1 MTTTH
6 PANIDIKA
14 ALAEAEELY
23 RARNPK
29 SFDQHQK
36 ACAAMPGG
44 NTRSAIFAD
53 PFPLTI
59 ARGEGALLWDLD
71 GHEYADFLSE
81 FTAGIYGHLHPAIR
95 AAIAAA
101 LDVGLNLG
109 AHNAAEAQ
117 FAAAI
122 CARFPSIELV
132 RFTNSGTEANLMAV
146 SAARAI
152 TGRPRILVFNGGYH
166 GGVFYFRGHGSPLNA
181 PFEYLLG
188 RYNDLAAV
196 EALVRRSDDRA
207 KRLIDLSQ
215 GYNDLAAVEALVRPY
230 RAELAAILVEPMQ
243 GTTGCIAAERSF
255 LAGLRALA
263 DDTGAFLIFD
273 EVMTSRLAP
282 GGLQEVHGILPDLT
296 TLGKYVGGGMS
307 FGAFGGRADIM
318 ERFDPRR
325 PDAFQHAGTFNN
337 NLLTMHAGLVGLTEI
352 YTPER
357 ARALNASG
365 DRLRERLN
373 GMARRHGLAM
383 QFTGLGSMIAVHM
396 TDGPIRSAED
406 AERGNAALRD
416 LFWFDL
422 TARGIWFAK
431 RGMFALSIAL
441 DTTDADKLADGVE
454 EFAQTRAP
462 MFKGLSHRLTSR

>member
-1 MTTTH
+1 MT
-6 PANIDIKA
+6 PRANIDLTA

-29 SFDQHQK
+29 SLAQHRR

-44 NTRSAIFAD
+44 NTRSAIHVD

-59 ARGEGALLWDLD
+59 ARGAGARLWDID

-81 FTAGIYGHLHPAIR
+81 FTAGIYGHSHPRIHQAIE
-95 AAIAAA
+95 AA
-101 LDVGLNLG
+101 LAEGLNFG
-109 AHNAAEAQ
+109 AHNVIEAR
-117 FAAAI
+117 FAAAV

-152 TGRPRILVFNGGYH
+152 TGRPKILVFKGGYH
-166 GGVFYFRGHGSPLNA
+166 GGVFYFRGRGSALNA
-181 PFEYLLG
+181 PFDFLLG
-188 RYNDLAAV
+188 D
-196 EALVRRSDDRA
+196 
-207 KRLIDLSQ
+207 
-215 GYNDLAAVEALVRPY
+215 YNDLAAVEALVRPH
-230 RAELAAILVEPMQ
+230 RAELAAILIEPMQ
-243 GTTGCIAAERSF
+243 GTTGCILAERSF

-263 DDTGAFLIFD
+263 NETGALLIFD

-307 FGAFGGRADIM
+307 FGAFGGRADLM
-318 ERFDPRR
+318 GRFDPRR

-337 NLLTMHAGLVGLTEI
+337 NVLTMSAGLVGLTEI
-352 YTPER
+352 YTSER
-357 ARALNASG
+357 ARVLNTSG

-373 GMARRHGLAM
+373 ATVRRHGLAM
-383 QFTGLGSMIAVHM
+383 QFTGLGSMLSVHM
-396 TDGPIRSAED
+396 TDGPIRSAAD
-406 AERGNAALRD
+406 AARGNAALCD

-422 TARGIWFAK
+422 VARGIWFAK

-441 DTTDADKLADGVE
+441 DDADHDKLVDAIED
-454 EFAQTRAP
+454 FIQTR
-462 MFKGLSHRLTSR
+462 GLLFERISA

>member
-1 MTTTH
+1 MNRPT
-6 PANIDIKA
+6 NIDIKA
-14 ALAEAEELY
+14 GLAEAEELY

-29 SFDQHQK
+29 SLAHHRD

-44 NTRSAIFAD
+44 NTRSAIHVD
-53 PFPLTI
+53 PFPLTV
-59 ARGEGALLWDLD
+59 ARGEGAHLWDID
-71 GHEYADFLSE
+71 GHEYVDFLSE
-81 FTAGIYGHLHPAIR
+81 FTAGIYGHSHPAIR
-95 AAIAAA
+95 RAISGA
-101 LDVGLNLG
+101 LEEGLNFG
-109 AHNAAEAQ
+109 AHNTIEAR
-117 FAAAI
+117 FAAAV

-152 TGRPRILVFNGGYH
+152 TGRPKILVFNGGYH

-188 RYNDLAAV
+188 QYNDLAAV
-196 EALVRRSDDRA
+196 ESLVQPHR
-207 KRLIDLSQ
+207 
-215 GYNDLAAVEALVRPY
+215 N
-230 RAELAAILVEPMQ
+230 ELAAILIEPMQ
-243 GTTGCIAAERSF
+243 GTTGCIPAERAF

-263 DDTGAFLIFD
+263 DETGALLIFD

-282 GGLQEVHGILPDLT
+282 GGLQEEHGILPDLT

-307 FGAFGGRADIM
+307 FGAFGGRADVM
-318 ERFDPRR
+318 QRFDPRR

-337 NLLTMHAGLVGLTEI
+337 NVLTMNAGLVGLTEI
-352 YTPER
+352 YTPEC

-373 GMARRHGLAM
+373 AVVQRHGLTM
-383 QFTGLGSMIAVHM
+383 QFTGLGSMLAVHM

-406 AERGNAALRD
+406 ADRGNAGLRD

-422 TARGIWFAK
+422 VGRGIWFAK

-441 DTTDADKLADGVE
+441 DAADHDKLADSVE

-462 MFKGLSHRLTSR
+462 LFERLGAE

>member
-1 MTTTH
+1 MTMRP
-6 PANIDIKA
+6 PANIDIAA
-14 ALAEAEELY
+14 ALAEAQELY
-23 RARNPK
+23 QASNPK
-29 SFDQHQK
+29 SLARHHE
-36 ACAAMPGG
+36 ACAVMPGG
-44 NTRSAIFAD
+44 NTRSAIHVD

-59 ARGEGALLWDLD
+59 MRGEGARLWDLD
-71 GHEYADFLSE
+71 GHEYVDFLSE
-81 FTAGIYGHLHPAIR
+81 FTAGIYGHSHPAIR
-95 AAIAAA
+95 GAIEAA
-101 LDVGLNLG
+101 LESGLNFG
-109 AHNAAEAQ
+109 AHNTLEAR

-152 TGRPRILVFNGGYH
+152 TGRPKILVFEGGYH
-166 GGVFYFRGHGSPLNA
+166 GGVFYFRGHGSRLNA
-181 PFEYLLG
+181 PFDYLLG

-196 EALVRRSDDRA
+196 E
-207 KRLIDLSQ
+207 
-215 GYNDLAAVEALVRPY
+215 ELVRPH
-230 RAELAAILVEPMQ
+230 RAELAAILIEPMQ
-243 GTTGCIAAERSF
+243 GTTGCIPAERSF

-263 DDTGAFLIFD
+263 DETGALLIFD

-282 GGLQEVHGILPDLT
+282 GGLQEVHGVLADLT

-307 FGAFGGRADIM
+307 FGAFGGRADVM
-318 ERFDPRR
+318 ARFDPRR

-337 NLLTMHAGLVGLTEI
+337 NVLTMSAGLTGLTEI

-357 ARALNASG
+357 ARALNDFG
-365 DRLRERLN
+365 DRLRQRLN
-373 GMARRHGLAM
+373 GIARRHGLAM
-383 QFTGLGSMIAVHM
+383 QFTGVGSMASVHM
-396 TDGPIRSAED
+396 TDQPVRSQED

-416 LFWFDL
+416 LFWFDV

-441 DTTDADKLADGVE
+441 DDTDGEKLAEAVE

-462 MFKGLSHRLTSR
+462 LFRSALSDQAASSTYSI

>member
-1 MTTTH
+1 MI
-6 PANIDIKA
+6 NIDIEA

-29 SFDQHQK
+29 SLAQHRQ
-36 ACAAMPGG
+36 ACGAMPGG
-44 NTRSAIFAD
+44 NTRSAIHVD
-53 PFPLTI
+53 PFPLTM
-59 ARGEGALLWDLD
+59 ARGEGARLWDID
-71 GHEYADFLSE
+71 GHEYVDFLSE
-81 FTAGIYGHLHPAIR
+81 FTAGIYGHSHPAIR
-95 AAIAAA
+95 KAIDAA
-101 LDVGLNLG
+101 LDGGLNFG
-109 AHNAAEAQ
+109 AHNALEAR

-152 TGRPRILVFNGGYH
+152 TGRPKILVFAGGYH
-166 GGVFYFRGHGSPLNA
+166 GGVFHFRGHGSLLNA

-196 EALVRRSDDRA
+196 EALVR
-207 KRLIDLSQ
+207 
-215 GYNDLAAVEALVRPY
+215 PH

-243 GTTGCIAAERSF
+243 GTTGCIPAERGF

-263 DDTGAFLIFD
+263 DDTDALLIFD

-282 GGLQEVHGILPDLT
+282 GGLQEAHGILPDLT

-307 FGAFGGRADIM
+307 FGAFGGRADVM

-337 NLLTMHAGLVGLTEI
+337 NVLTMSAGLVGLTEL

-357 ARALNASG
+357 ARALNAFV

-373 GMARRHGLAM
+373 GVARQQRLAM
-383 QFTGLGSMIAVHM
+383 QFTGLGSMLAVHM
-396 TDGPIRSAED
+396 TDGPIRSQED
-406 AERGNAALRD
+406 TERGNAALRD
-416 LFWFDL
+416 LFYFDL
-422 TARGIWFAK
+422 LARGIWFAM

-441 DTTDADKLADGVE
+441 DEADGDKLVDAVE
-454 EFAQTRAP
+454 EFAQTRAAL
-462 MFKGLSHRLTSR
+462 FA

>member
-1 MTTTH
+1 MTKTH
-6 PANIDIKA
+6 PANIDITA

-23 RARNPK
+23 RARNPR
-29 SFDQHQK
+29 SLDQHRQ

-59 ARGEGALLWDLD
+59 ARGEGARLWDLD
-71 GHEYADFLSE
+71 GHEYVDFLSE
-81 FTAGIYGHLHPAIR
+81 FTAGIYGHSHPAIR
-95 AAIAAA
+95 KALDAA
-101 LDVGLNLG
+101 LDAGLNFG
-109 AHNAAEAQ
+109 AHNTIEAR

-152 TGRPRILVFNGGYH
+152 TGRPKVLVFNGGYH
-166 GGVFYFRGHGSPLNA
+166 GGVFYFRGHGSALNA
-181 PFEYLLG
+181 PFEFLLG
-188 RYNDLAAV
+188 KYNDLPAV
-196 EALVRRSDDRA
+196 EALVQPHRS
-207 KRLIDLSQ
+207 
-215 GYNDLAAVEALVRPY
+215 
-230 RAELAAILVEPMQ
+230 ELAAILIEPMQ
-243 GTTGCIAAERSF
+243 GTTGCIPAQRPF

-263 DDTGAFLIFD
+263 DETGALLIFD

-282 GGLQEVHGILPDLT
+282 GGLQEALGILPDLT

-318 ERFDPRR
+318 DRFDPRR
-325 PDAFQHAGTFNN
+325 ADAFQHAGTFNN
-337 NLLTMHAGLVGLTEI
+337 NVLTMNAGLAGLTEI

-357 ARALNASG
+357 ARTLNEWG
-365 DRLRERLN
+365 DGLRRRLN
-373 GMARRHGLAM
+373 EIARRHGLAM
-383 QFTGLGSMIAVHM
+383 QFTGMGSMMSVHM
-396 TDGPIRSAED
+396 TDGPIRSQED

-416 LFWFDL
+416 LFYFDL
-422 TARGIWFAK
+422 VARGIWFAK

-441 DTTDADKLADGVE
+441 DD
-454 EFAQTRAP
+454 
-462 MFKGLSHRLTSR
+462 

>member
-1 MTTTH
+1 MI
-6 PANIDIKA
+6 NIDIEA

-29 SFDQHQK
+29 SLAQHRE

-44 NTRSAIFAD
+44 NTRSAIYVD

-59 ARGEGALLWDLD
+59 VRGEGARLWDID
-71 GHEYADFLSE
+71 GHEYVDFLSE
-81 FTAGIYGHLHPAIR
+81 FTAGIFGHSHPAIR
-95 AAIAAA
+95 KAIEAA
-101 LDVGLNLG
+101 LDQGLNFG
-109 AHNAAEAQ
+109 AHNATEAR

-122 CARFPSIELV
+122 CSRFPSIELV

-152 TGRPRILVFNGGYH
+152 TGRPKILVFGGGYH

-181 PFEYLLG
+181 PFDYLLG
-188 RYNDLAAV
+188 RYNDLAGV
-196 EALVRRSDDRA
+196 ET
-207 KRLIDLSQ
+207 
-215 GYNDLAAVEALVRPY
+215 LVRPH

-243 GTTGCIAAERSF
+243 GTTGCIPAERSF
-255 LAGLRALA
+255 LTGLRALA
-263 DDTGAFLIFD
+263 SDTGALLIFD

-282 GGLQEVHGILPDLT
+282 GGLQEVHGVLPDLT

-325 PDAFQHAGTFNN
+325 RDAFPHAGTFNN
-337 NLLTMHAGLVGLTEI
+337 NTLTMSAGLVGLTEI

-357 ARALNASG
+357 ARALNAFG

-373 GMARRHGLAM
+373 GIARQHG
-383 QFTGLGSMIAVHM
+383 
-396 TDGPIRSAED
+396 P
-406 AERGNAALRD
+406 
-416 LFWFDL
+416 
-422 TARGIWFAK
+422 
-431 RGMFALSIAL
+431 
-441 DTTDADKLADGVE
+441 
-454 EFAQTRAP
+454 
-462 MFKGLSHRLTSR
+462 

>member
-1 MTTTH
+1 MI
-6 PANIDIKA
+6 NIDIEA

-29 SFDQHQK
+29 SLAQHRQ
-36 ACAAMPGG
+36 ACGAMPGG
-44 NTRSAIFAD
+44 NTRSAIHVD

-59 ARGEGALLWDLD
+59 ARGEGARLWDVD
-71 GHEYADFLSE
+71 GHEYVDFLSE
-81 FTAGIYGHLHPAIR
+81 FTAGIYGHSHSRIREAIDT
-95 AAIAAA
+95 A
-101 LDVGLNLG
+101 LDGGLNFG
-109 AHNAAEAQ
+109 AHNALEAR

-146 SAARAI
+146 SAACAI
-152 TGRPRILVFNGGYH
+152 TGRRKVLVFAGGYH
-166 GGVFYFRGHGSPLNA
+166 GGVFYFRGHGSLLNA

-196 EALVRRSDDRA
+196 EALVR
-207 KRLIDLSQ
+207 
-215 GYNDLAAVEALVRPY
+215 PH

-243 GTTGCIAAERSF
+243 GTTGCIPAERSF

-263 DDTGAFLIFD
+263 DDTDALLIFD

-282 GGLQEVHGILPDLT
+282 GGLQEAHGILPDLT

-307 FGAFGGRADIM
+307 FGAFGGRADVM

-337 NLLTMHAGLVGLTEI
+337 NVLTMSAGLVGLTEL

-357 ARALNASG
+357 ARALNAFG

-373 GMARRHGLAM
+373 GVARQQRLAM
-383 QFTGLGSMIAVHM
+383 QFTGLGSMLAVHM
-396 TDGPIRSAED
+396 TDGPIRSQED
-406 AERGNAALRD
+406 TERGNAALRD
-416 LFWFDL
+416 LFYFDL
-422 TARGIWFAK
+422 LARGIWFAM

-441 DTTDADKLADGVE
+441 DEADGDKLVDAVE
-454 EFAQTRAP
+454 EFAQTRAAL
-462 MFKGLSHRLTSR
+462 FA